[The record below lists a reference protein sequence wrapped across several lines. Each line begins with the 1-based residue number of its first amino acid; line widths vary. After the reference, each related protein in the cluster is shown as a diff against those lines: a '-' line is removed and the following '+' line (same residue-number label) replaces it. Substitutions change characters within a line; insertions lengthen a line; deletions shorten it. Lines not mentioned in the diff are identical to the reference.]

1 MSAGFDP
8 LALRLYHVTDQGLS
22 RPRSVPEVVRA
33 AVRGGATMIQVR
45 GKDLEARQ
53 LLELLISVA
62 EAVGELVPVVVDDR
76 VDVHLAAVARGAACA
91 GVHLGQTDLPVE
103 QARALCGPEAIVGL
117 SASTREQLR
126 DAEALAPGTVD
137 YLGIGAVR
145 ATATK
150 SDAPQPLGLEGFAR
164 TRPLTRLPSVAIG
177 GVRVEDTAAL
187 IAAGADGVAV
197 VSGIC
202 AAADPETAA
211 RAYRA
216 EVGR

>member
-1 MSAGFDP
+1 MSAVFDP
-8 LALRLYHVTDQGLS
+8 LALRLYHVTDGRLS
-22 RPRSVPEVVRA
+22 RPRAVPEVVRA

-45 GKDLEARQ
+45 GKELEARE
-53 LLELLISVA
+53 LLELLLRVG

-76 VDVHLAAVARGAACA
+76 VDVHLAAVARGAASA

-103 QARALCGPEAIVGL
+103 LARALCGPEAIVGL
-117 SASTREQLR
+117 SASTDEQLR
-126 DAEALAPGTVD
+126 AAEALAPGTVD

-150 SDAPQPLGLEGFAR
+150 PDAPRPLGLDGFAR
-164 TRPLTRLPSVAIG
+164 SRALTRLPSVAIG

-187 IAAGADGVAV
+187 AAAGADGVAV

-202 AAADPETAA
+202 ATPDPEAAA

-216 EVGR
+216 ELGR